1 MVRELKEKK
10 RMIKEFLR
18 RFDNFEILFQTKDDE
33 RLFAEAFL
41 NNAKIIDNEKN
52 GNVVSFEKTV
62 ELEGRFFRFS
72 WDVKASKIQ
81 NLKAIEVE
89 KAKGVEIEKI
99 KTINAVRLYSND
111 EIIEKIKNRISQLK
125 EKMKKLLFLDDI
137 VGTFLIT
144 TEISCLEIAVEIFNN
159 KKEVSGWDYDEMKD
173 FFVSIEN
180 SSDLML
186 SGLEELWNYIID
198 SYLVSKKRDV

>member
-1 MVRELKEKK
+1 
-10 RMIKEFLR
+10 MIKEFLR

-144 TEISCLEIAVEIFNN
+144 TEISCLEIAVEVFNN

-173 FFVSIEN
+173 FFASIE
-180 SSDLML
+180 SSSGLML

-198 SYLVSKKRDV
+198 SYLLSKKNGI

>member
-1 MVRELKEKK
+1 
-10 RMIKEFLR
+10 MIKEFLR

-41 NNAKIIDNEKN
+41 NNAKIVDGEKD
-52 GNVVSFEKTV
+52 GNIVSFEKTV

-99 KTINAVRLYSND
+99 KTINAERLYSND
-111 EIIEKIKNRISQLK
+111 EIIEMIKNRISQLK
-125 EKMKKLLFLDDI
+125 EKMKKLLFLDDL

-144 TEISCLEIAVEIFNN
+144 TEILCLEVAVEIFNN
-159 KKEVSGWDYDEMKD
+159 KKEVSDWDYDEMKD
-173 FFVSIEN
+173 FFASIES
-180 SSDLML
+180 SSDLIL
-186 SGLEELWNYIID
+186 SGLEETWNYIID
-198 SYLVSKKRDV
+198 DYWLSKKMDA